1 MARRCRQQSQAR
13 RYTCY
18 RRSYWGAFGAAG
30 RQYVRDSVTPGRTT
44 ALQNR
49 WQGYYTSWFS
59 AGPGLPVVTPW
70 HFHTASNCLRCFR
83 FLQQIGVISAIGF
96 LTAQSSFLR
105 QVVHNGK
112 WDLVHYLVHSSTTN
126 CLWWQTER
134 WHAWATATK
143 MGDGP
148 SENWFRRN
156 DLVDPL
162 HICSAADGTLT
173 LNPLVPAAFP
183 LHAHPANVRL
193 IGFAATLA
201 ITAQNRN
208 FLERWVERT
217 RPFLHDFLLSGV
229 TAQQRI
235 ESEWAHVSTFNQS

>member
-1 MARRCRQQSQAR
+1 MTLWIDVAISRQPDQVGVNVGLANNLNDPIYGETIWHALIRHANPNRIAVFDFMAKK
-13 RYTCY
+13 RYNPLMYVNTPL
-18 RRSYWGAFGAAG
+18 GAFDEGF
-30 RQYVRDSVTPGRTT
+30 TFN
-44 ALQNR
+44 ALSLM
-49 WQGYYTSWFS
+49 G
-59 AGPGLPVVTPW
+59 
-70 HFHTASNCLRCFR
+70 
-83 FLQQIGVISAIGF
+83 
-96 LTAQSSFLR
+96 
-105 QVVHNGK
+105 
-112 WDLVHYLVHSSTTN
+112 
-126 CLWWQTER
+126 WQTGR
-134 WHAWATATK
+134 WHAWATAIK

-148 SENWFRRN
+148 SENWFIRN

-162 HICSAADGTLT
+162 HICSKADGTLT

-229 TAQQRI
+229 ITQQRI
-235 ESEWAHVSTFNQS
+235 ESDWARVFNS